1 MVVSL
6 LSTTTAVSG
15 AQRPA
20 PADHHF
26 AYPTVRPVV
35 RPVAARVEDSGAW

>member
-6 LSTTTAVSG
+6 LSTTTAATG

-26 AYPTVRPVV
+26 AYPTVRPVA
-35 RPVAARVEDSGAW
+35 RPAAQRVEDPRAW